1 MKAALYARVSTTDKG
16 QDPDL
21 QLRELRR
28 YAEARGWQI
37 AGEYVD
43 VGQSGAKD
51 RRPELDRLMDDAR
64 KRRVDLVLVW
74 KLDRFGRSL
83 RHLVNSLGELDAL
96 GVGFVSFSE
105 SIDLTTPAGR
115 LMCHLLA
122 AFAQFER
129 DLIRER
135 VKAGISNA
143 RAKGKAHGRRSVF
156 PETRLQDL
164 ADMRGR
170 GMSIRAIAEA
180 LGASTGCVHQT
191 LRKLALKTPEKP
203 ALEAAGTGVHQR
215 DVC

>member
-1 MKAALYARVSTTDKG
+1 MKAALYARVSTSDKG

-28 YAEARGWQI
+28 YAGARGWEI

-51 RRPELDRLMDDAR
+51 RRPELDRLVDDTR
-64 KRRVDLVLVW
+64 KRRIDLILVW

-83 RHLVNSLGELDAL
+83 KHLVNSLGELDAL

-105 SIDLTTPAGR
+105 SLDLTTPSGR
-115 LMCHLLA
+115 LMFHLLG

-143 RAKGKAHGRRSVF
+143 RSKGKRHGRRSVF
-156 PETRLQDL
+156 AEARLQDL
-164 ADMRGR
+164 VDMRSR
-170 GMSIRAIAEA
+170 GMSIRAISEA

-191 LRKLALKTPEKP
+191 LQKLDSKTPKKP
-203 ALEAAGTGVHQR
+203 ALETGETGVH
-215 DVC
+215 